1 MTLTDLQEMAI
12 RQQKQI
18 EINQQLLLAK
28 EKRLKAL
35 KLDEQRNQQLAML
48 SQGGVNCGGN
58 NNNNNMF
65 SNANTLENTQK
76 LENLKQNVLGQELK
90 IFKLKQLR
98 NQILEY
104 KLSNSNMYSE
114 LDLIKSLFSEKE
126 RELVKAI
133 SKVTELTKQIGECKL
148 IYQSEISLKKHIHPQ
163 LKLNRI

>member
-35 KLDEQRNQQLAML
+35 KLDEQRNQQLALL
-48 SQGGVNCGGN
+48 SQGGGGGGGT
-58 NNNNNMF
+58 F
-65 SNANTLENTQK
+65 SSTNTLENTQK

-133 SKVTELTKQIGECKL
+133 SKVTELTKQIGKTLCF
-148 IYQSEISLKKHIHPQ
+148 
-163 LKLNRI
+163 

>member
-58 NNNNNMF
+58 NTMF

-148 IYQSEISLKKHIHPQ
+148 IYKV
-163 LKLNRI
+163 KLAF

>member
-35 KLDEQRNQQLAML
+35 KLDEQRNQQLALL
-48 SQGGVNCGGN
+48 SQGGGVSGGGGGGSGG
-58 NNNNNMF
+58 MF
-65 SNANTLENTQK
+65 SAASTLENTQK

-133 SKVTELTKQIGECKL
+133 SKVTELTKQIGKT
-148 IYQSEISLKKHIHPQ
+148 QISSFVYAWL
-163 LKLNRI
+163 